1 MPGSVILK
9 KIVREVM
16 RILRQFFIIIF
27 ISFIAELLKLFIRL
41 SIPASIYGLVIVLSL
56 LLAGVMKVEQI
67 KDVSY
72 FLIEIM
78 PIMFLPA
85 AVGLIKAWPT
95 LKPIFI
101 PIIVITLVSTVLV
114 MGISAKTTEFVILMK
129 EKRKK

>member
-9 KIVREVM
+9 KRVREVM

-85 AVGLIKAWPT
+85 AVCLIKAWPT